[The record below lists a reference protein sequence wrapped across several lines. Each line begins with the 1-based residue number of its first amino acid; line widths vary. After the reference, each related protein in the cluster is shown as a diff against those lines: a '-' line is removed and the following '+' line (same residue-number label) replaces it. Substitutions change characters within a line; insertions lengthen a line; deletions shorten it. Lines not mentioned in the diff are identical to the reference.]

1 MSWLTV
7 GLILA
12 VAASSLA
19 SATLTTTLLASVLAT
34 TTSMS
39 SASLAYTVSAPVLGW
54 RVKFEGVNGGT
65 FCIYV
70 VDVKR

>member
-1 MSWLTV
+1 MVSHNTG
-7 GLILA
+7 GLG
-12 VAASSLA
+12 
-19 SATLTTTLLASVLAT
+19 LAT

-39 SASLAYTVSAPVLGW
+39 SASLAYAVSAPVLDW

-65 FCIYV
+65 FCIYL